1 MMRVKAAVCVLV
13 CSIAAP
19 CGYAAA
25 AQPAQ
30 SPATRSHST
39 STKKPPSKRTQTGI
53 ATVISKRF
61 EGRKTASGD
70 TYNGTALV
78 AAHASY
84 PLGTLLRV
92 TNLTNGKTVDVRI
105 VDRTAGARGRRAAV
119 IDLSPAAAQR
129 LELGSRGRVRTEV
142 LGQ

>member
-1 MMRVKAAVCVLV
+1 MMPLKTLTCAFV
-13 CSIAAP
+13 CSIALP
-19 CGYAAA
+19 CGYVAA
-25 AQPAQ
+25 AQPPQGTTPRPAHS
-30 SPATRSHST
+30 SPKSPVA
-39 STKKPPSKRTQTGI
+39 KGTQTGV

-70 TYNGTALV
+70 IYDGTALT
-78 AAHASY
+78 AAHPSY

-105 VDRTAGARGRRAAV
+105 VDRTARGRRAPV
-119 IDLSPAAAQR
+119 VDLSAAAAQR

-142 LGQ
+142 MSQ